1 MEIADDLHSDRLKMV
16 FYVYIGTNEM
26 NKIGFEVSDPSTG
39 LLSYT
44 VVSFG
49 MGIIYINK
57 AFYVGKYN

>member
-16 FYVYIGTNEM
+16 FYVYIGTNEI
-26 NKIGFEVSDPSTG
+26 NKIGFEVNDPSTG

-49 MGIIYINK
+49 MGIIYI
-57 AFYVGKYN
+57 